1 MLYMLGNMTLS
12 TTDPSVAQLIGWTSS
27 WLKAEA
33 GFVEAVR
40 GLQDTP
46 QLGEQLQDVLEALS
60 WLGAGSIDDQQAKQ
74 FLSDM
79 QVGAIERGAGTFR
92 FHLTVSLTCLASAG
106 YPGL

>member
-1 MLYMLGNMTLS
+1 
-12 TTDPSVAQLIGWTSS
+12 
-27 WLKAEA
+27 LKAEA

-60 WLGAGSIDDQQAKQ
+60 WLNAGSIDDQQAKQ

-79 QVGAIERGAGTFR
+79 QVGVIERGAFR
-92 FHLTVSLTCLASAG
+92 FHLTASLTCLASAG